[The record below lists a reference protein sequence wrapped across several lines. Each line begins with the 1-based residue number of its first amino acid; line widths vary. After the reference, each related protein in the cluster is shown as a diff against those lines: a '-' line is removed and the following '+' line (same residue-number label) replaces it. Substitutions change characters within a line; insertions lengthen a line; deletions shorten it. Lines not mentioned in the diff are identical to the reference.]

1 MTENEMVGCY
11 CRNNGQ
17 QFELTPGDT
26 EEQGSLA
33 CFCPWDCK
41 EQDTTEQLNNNNGWN
56 LKKLLDINQHN
67 CLYIGIIIASLF

>member
-11 CRNNGQ
+11 RRNNGQ

-41 EQDTTEQLNNNNGWN
+41 E
-56 LKKLLDINQHN
+56 
-67 CLYIGIIIASLF
+67 